1 MIYGHVTF
9 YKSYSRLINI
19 NKRNTENKQMD
30 RQKYRLKPV
39 RKSSKTCCK
48 NIVYLS
54 VSYFYGA
61 MNSLT
66 IS

>member
-1 MIYGHVTF
+1 MSTFIQNDFMIYGHGTF

-39 RKSSKTCCK
+39 RKSSKTVEIVVK
-48 NIVYLS
+48 NSSDDL
-54 VSYFYGA
+54 
-61 MNSLT
+61 
-66 IS
+66 